1 MYMGNVASDPFKC
14 QLSNTV
20 NFLISFVSCRLT
32 GCLSEMVLTSKRHKG
47 VIMNIQSYR
56 AIS

>member
-1 MYMGNVASDPFKC
+1 MGNVASDSFKC

-32 GCLSEMVLTSKRHKG
+32 GCLPEMVLTSKRHKG

-56 AIS
+56 EIS